1 MGSLSRYIRLLETA
15 KPHVLVATG
24 PAGTSK
30 TYSACTVGTRKV
42 LSGDYRKLVLTRP
55 TVSVECEELGYL
67 PGNLNDKMLPWI
79 QPCIDAVGAPSFRR
93 LSQEGRIEICPLG
106 LMRGRTFENCFVVA
120 DEMQNATLSQ
130 ILMVLTRIGFDTK
143 MVLTGDPDQS
153 DIEGGFPDLVSRVD
167 SFGSDE
173 IQVVKM
179 DEHDI
184 RRSPVVQKVLK
195 MYGSKIRNHS

>member
-1 MGSLSRYIRLLETA
+1 MGRYIRLLEA
-15 KPHVLVATG
+15 VKPHVLVATG

-30 TYSACTVGTRKV
+30 TYSACNVGARKV

-55 TVSVECEELGYL
+55 TVAVECEELGYL
-67 PGNLNDKMLPWI
+67 PGNLNEKMLPWI

-106 LMRGRTFENCFVVA
+106 LMRGRPFENCFVVA
-120 DEMQNATLSQ
+120 DEMQNATASQ
-130 ILMVLTRIGFDTK
+130 LLMVLTRIGFDTK

-153 DIEGGFPDLVSRVD
+153 DLVDQGGLMDLVKRIERFSTEEDDV
-167 SFGSDE
+167 
-173 IQVVKM
+173 QVLKM
-179 DEHDI
+179 DHQDI

-195 MYGSKIRNHS
+195 MYAQK